1 MDAEGAED
9 PHSSSSDSFIDDSGD
24 EDPSVPESDETL
36 NLEVVKSVFSLLFYL
51 RIDKLNRKLIKF
63 EHEIDLCKM
72 FQLQEP
78 MTEEEIEE
86 LIADF
91 LEVEGKVR

>member
-1 MDAEGAED
+1 
-9 PHSSSSDSFIDDSGD
+9 
-24 EDPSVPESDETL
+24 
-36 NLEVVKSVFSLLFYL
+36 
-51 RIDKLNRKLIKF
+51 
-63 EHEIDLCKM
+63 M

-91 LEVEGKVR
+91 LEVEGKVIVFSHIVTVAHFRNHT